1 MKQIIYYT
9 TEDNECP
16 YLDWYN
22 SLDKSK
28 RHNKKYKGI
37 KMKIKKEILDRGITH
52 EKHMQEVLKD
62 CEYQQEYLRLNI
74 EEYAKNGD
82 YTLFFKSLKRVVK
95 VRTTISRLAKDLEM
109 NRSNLSNIL
118 QGKVKPSFDTTIK
131 ILRGLGAEIEV
142 KFA

>member
-1 MKQIIYYT
+1 
-9 TEDNECP
+9 
-16 YLDWYN
+16 
-22 SLDKSK
+22 
-28 RHNKKYKGI
+28 
-37 KMKIKKEILDRGITH
+37 MKIKKEILNRSITH

-62 CEYQQEYLRLNI
+62 FDYQQEYLRLNI

-82 YTLFFKSLKRVVK
+82 YALFFKSLERVVK
-95 VRTTISRLAKDLEM
+95 VRTTISQFAKDLEM

-118 QGKVKPSFDTTIK
+118 KGKVQPSFNTTLK